1 MQIKSLL
8 SFDNRRTEHLKT
20 KTINEKLQ
28 VNFEKAHSPQ
38 NALVTHLL
46 TWYKFMFLDSDLQI

>member
-28 VNFEKAHSPQ
+28 VNFKKAHSPQ
-38 NALVTHLL
+38 NAL
-46 TWYKFMFLDSDLQI
+46 